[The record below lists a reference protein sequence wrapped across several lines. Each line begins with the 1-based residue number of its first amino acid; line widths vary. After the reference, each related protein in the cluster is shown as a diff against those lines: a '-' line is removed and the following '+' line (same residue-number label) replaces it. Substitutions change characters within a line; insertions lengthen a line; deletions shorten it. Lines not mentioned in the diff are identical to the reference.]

1 MKQGTGDTQAITITI
16 PVADHNALVAL
27 AEREE
32 RSMAA
37 QVRVAIRMMLYA
49 SAETKPNYG
58 YLATPQA
65 QEPPAD
71 DPEDDEHPF

>member
-1 MKQGTGDTQAITITI
+1 MKQGSGETQAITIRI
-16 PVADHNALVAL
+16 PVSDHNALVAL

-49 SAETKPNYG
+49 SE
-58 YLATPQA
+58 PQA
-65 QEPPAD
+65 QEPAAE
-71 DPEDDEHPF
+71 DPGDDEAPF

>member
-1 MKQGTGDTQAITITI
+1 MKQGTGATQAITIII
-16 PVADHNALVAL
+16 PVSDHNALVAL

-49 SAETKPNYG
+49 SE
-58 YLATPQA
+58 PQA
-65 QEPPAD
+65 QKPPAD
-71 DPEDDEHPF
+71 DPDDDVAPF

>member
-1 MKQGTGDTQAITITI
+1 MKQGAGDKQAITITI
-16 PVADHNALVAL
+16 PVADHKALVAL

-37 QVRVAIRMMLYA
+37 QVRFAIRMLLYA
-49 SAETKPNYG
+49 SE
-58 YLATPQA
+58 PQA

>member
-16 PVADHNALVAL
+16 PVADHKALVAL

-37 QVRVAIRMMLYA
+37 QVRVAIKMMLYA
-49 SAETKPNYG
+49 SEPASPRSRRQTTPTTTKY
-58 YLATPQA
+58 
-65 QEPPAD
+65 
-71 DPEDDEHPF
+71 PF